1 MHFTVKN
8 IVIRPD
14 PGINPVKELGPGLY
28 GLTRVNLEKLKNIF

>member
-14 PGINPVKELGPGLY
+14 PGINPVKEPGPGLH
-28 GLTRVNLEKLKNIF
+28 GLTWVNLKKLKNIF